1 MLFLP
6 QLDAIQKF
14 LDGCREYG
22 MKQDDLFTTL
32 DLFEETDRNMVSSV
46 VGGLCTAATTLSD
59 NELPQTTIRFA
70 IHNKGRQLSDVNH
83 ERLCRKWLL
92 YKYCVE
98 KCVTMH
104 THTLTCTPTH

>member
-1 MLFLP
+1 
-6 QLDAIQKF
+6 
-14 LDGCREYG
+14 

-59 NELPQTTIRFA
+59 NESPQTTIRFA

-83 ERLCRKWLL
+83 EKIVQEMVII
-92 YKYCVE
+92 YCDVY
-98 KCVTMH
+98 CSISVTMH
-104 THTLTCTPTH
+104 THTLTHTDMHTHTLTCRYCLGL

>member
-1 MLFLP
+1 
-6 QLDAIQKF
+6 
-14 LDGCREYG
+14 

-83 ERLCRKWLL
+83 EKTVQEMVII
-92 YKYCVE
+92 YCDVYI
-98 KCVTMH
+98 
-104 THTLTCTPTH
+104 L